1 MNLIPNIIAL
11 AIAGGFTIVYIVN
24 FIINL
29 VRAKKVNKAI
39 KNSPDFVDG
48 KIIDVI
54 KGKKRVYIKVEYVSD
69 KSGVKF
75 ENVFELTE
83 KEFNDQYFVGQ
94 EIKIFYAKQENQKRI
109 TCFPIYLEGQKTG
122 IEMGPMVTDIILF
135 VGGLYIF
142 ISMLFALLQV
152 DKESGLIGLQ
162 WNGRPFV
169 DFLRFS
175 TATGKNPTPVFN
187 ILYIFIIIIFYV
199 MLFSYVKE
207 RLSGMTQS
215 HKQNY
220 LKLCGSKGTAQVKTY
235 KFNKSKNSEGVKES
249 MLEIEF
255 FTNSGEKVNCSLNS
269 FLYTETQEEYID
281 ILYDEKN
288 PKNVVYMRK

>member
-1 MNLIPNIIAL
+1 MNLIPNIIVL
-11 AIAGGFTIVYIVN
+11 SIAAGFTVVYIIN

-29 VRAKKVNKAI
+29 VRATKVNKSI
-39 KNSPDFVDG
+39 KGAPDFVDG
-48 KIIDVI
+48 KVIDVI
-54 KGKKRVYIKVEYVSD
+54 QGKNRVYIRVEYASP
-69 KSGVKF
+69 KSMVKF
-75 ENVFELTE
+75 ENTFELTK

-94 EIKIFYAKQENQKRI
+94 EVKIFYAKQENAKNI
-109 TCFPIYLEGQKTG
+109 SCFPIYLEGQKLG
-122 IEMGPMVTDIILF
+122 IEAGPIVTDVILF

-142 ISMLFALLQV
+142 ISCLLALLAKDPKTGV
-152 DKESGLIGLQ
+152 IGLQ
-162 WNGRPFV
+162 WNGRPLV
-169 DFLRFS
+169 NFLQFS
-175 TATGKNPTPVFN
+175 TPITGTTPVFN
-187 ILYIFIIIIFYV
+187 ILYIFIIVIFYI
-199 MLFSYVKE
+199 MLFSYVRE

-220 LKLCGSKGTAQVKTY
+220 LKLCGVKTTAQVKTF
-235 KFNKSKNSEGVKES
+235 KFNKSKNDRGVKES
-249 MLEIEF
+249 MMEIEF